1 MLARW
6 NLYLVLFDVL
16 SDPYSPLPFGSLARP
31 WSGFMDS
38 SRTCNKCHSGARQA
52 GDSWCV
58 GCSSL
63 ESIAADLKR
72 GWNSGALRVI
82 AEDACV
88 AAARAVRALRFA
100 GNRLGDTVPRA
111 EKSPGEP
118 EEWSLEEV
126 EEEPQEEARPRTSG
140 QSTAAKSRP
149 KRTRSPEEV
158 RRPRPKT
165 PPRPPPGHREREEA
179 ARLEAELEDEEH
191 GRAKRKKHRGGT
203 KHQQHTRQ
211 RDDGQQRVTHRPLG
225 REYYERRPPPR
236 ANEER

>member
-1 MLARW
+1 
-6 NLYLVLFDVL
+6 
-16 SDPYSPLPFGSLARP
+16 
-31 WSGFMDS
+31 MDS
-38 SRTCNKCHSGARQA
+38 SRTCNKCRSGARQA
-52 GDSWCV
+52 GDSWCI

-100 GNRLGDTVPRA
+100 GNRLEDNLPRA
-111 EKSPGEP
+111 EKSPAAE

-126 EEEPQEEARPRTSG
+126 EEEPADDRDRG
-140 QSTAAKSRP
+140 AAHSTAAKSRA
-149 KRTRSPEEV
+149 KRARSPEV
-158 RRPRPKT
+158 AVRPRPKT
-165 PPRPPPGHREREEA
+165 PPRPPPGHRERERAERQELEQAEDEA
-179 ARLEAELEDEEH
+179 ARVK
-191 GRAKRKKHRGGT
+191 KRKHRGGT

-211 RDDGQQRVTHRPLG
+211 RDDGHQRVTHRPLG
-225 REYYERRPPPR
+225 REHYERRAPPR